1 MSNKVN
7 YTAFGGPRGRRSGAV
22 CLLAACMMCVGML
35 AFAVSPVAA
44 EQLPRVKVGVLK
56 FGTVNWELDVIKTR
70 GLDKA
75 EGIELEIVG
84 LGSKNATAVALQGG
98 AVDLIVTDW
107 IWVSRMRAEG
117 MDYTFVPHSLAT
129 GGLMVRPDAGIET
142 IADLKGR
149 KLGIAGGPVDKSW
162 LLLRAYAQKKL
173 GEDLAAIVEPTFGA
187 PPLLNE
193 LILKGDL
200 PAGLNFW
207 HYGARLK
214 AAGMKELVSVGDMLP
229 ELGVETTPP
238 LLGWVFSEKWAGA
251 NSEAVLGFLRASLAA
266 KEALARDDAEWQR
279 LRKRMKAKDDAT
291 FEALRAGYRAGIP
304 TSFTAKD
311 IAAAEKLFETLA
323 ALGGEKLVG
332 KSKSL
337 AAGTFWVGFAF

>member
-1 MSNKVN
+1 MLTKTFHTN
-7 YTAFGGPRGRRSGAV
+7 TGGRNPVRV
-22 CLLAACMMCVGML
+22 LLAAVASLLL
-35 AFAVSPVAA
+35 AMSAQAA
-44 EQLPRVKVGVLK
+44 EGLPKVKVGVLK
-56 FGTVNWELDVIKTR
+56 FGTVNWELEVIKNH

-75 EGIELEIVG
+75 EGIELEILG
-84 LGSKNATAVALQGG
+84 LGGKSATAVALQGG
-98 AVDLIVTDW
+98 AVDMIVTDW
-107 IWVSRMRAEG
+107 IWVSRQRAEG
-117 MDYTFVPHSLAT
+117 TDYTFVPHSLAT
-129 GGLMVRPDAGIET
+129 GGVMVRPDAGIKS
-142 IADLKGR
+142 IADLHGK

-162 LLLRAYAQKKL
+162 LLLQAYAKKKL
-173 GEDLAAIVEPTFGA
+173 GEDLAAAVEPTYGA

-214 AAGMKELVSVGDMLP
+214 AAGMKELVSVADMLP

-238 LLGWVFSEKWAGA
+238 LLGWVFSEKWASA
-251 NSEAVLGFLRASLAA
+251 NSEAALGFLRASLAA
-266 KEALARDDAEWQR
+266 KKILATSDDEWTR
-279 LRKRMKAKDDAT
+279 LRSRMRAKDDAT
-291 FEALRAGYRAGIP
+291 FEALRQDYRAGIP
-304 TSFTAKD
+304 GSFTATD

-332 KSKSL
+332 KSRSL